1 MKKYSKKQMT
11 KFDYK
16 IRGFVVFSIL
26 MFALTAVFVYPSMTK
41 SETKIDEIQEQ
52 IDAKQREIDEA
63 QKELDKILEDQTIQL
78 KK

>member
-1 MKKYSKKQMT
+1 MKKFSKKEMT

-16 IRGFVVFSIL
+16 IRRFVVFSIL
-26 MFALTAVFVYPSMTK
+26 MFALTAVFVYPSFTK
-41 SETKIDEIQEQ
+41 TETKIDEIQEQ

-63 QKELDKILEDQTIQL
+63 QKELDKILEEQTIEL

>member
-11 KFDYK
+11 RFDYK
-16 IRGFVVFSIL
+16 IRGFVVFAIL
-26 MFALTAVFVYPSMTK
+26 MFSLTAFFVYPSLTQ

-63 QKELDKILEDQTIQL
+63 QKELERILEEQTIEL